1 MCKCASPGRKYM
13 LTEDDKMFIKS
24 KEIVSKVGYLIG
36 VPRQFFEDGKLQLEY
51 YDSLEAEQDA
61 RIVRNLCHIY
71 TMLNRHFSKIQGE
84 MKTNVKN
91 LDAIEETE
99 DAIKI
104 LQDSDVDIINAN
116 FTVNKYRPM
125 IAREIR
131 KRIIACA
138 KFFPDWVM
146 TSASPTRPKP
156 RKPAVRNKLKSAE

>member
-71 TMLNRHFSKIQGE
+71 TMLNRHFSKIH
-84 MKTNVKN
+84 
-91 LDAIEETE
+91 
-99 DAIKI
+99 
-104 LQDSDVDIINAN
+104 
-116 FTVNKYRPM
+116 
-125 IAREIR
+125 
-131 KRIIACA
+131 
-138 KFFPDWVM
+138 
-146 TSASPTRPKP
+146 
-156 RKPAVRNKLKSAE
+156 VR

>member
-1 MCKCASPGRKYM
+1 MCKCASPGKKYM

-24 KEIVSKVGYLIG
+24 REIVSKVGYLVG
-36 VPRQFFEDGKLQLEY
+36 VPRQFFEDGKLLLEV

-116 FTVNKYRPM
+116 FTVNK
-125 IAREIR
+125 
-131 KRIIACA
+131 
-138 KFFPDWVM
+138 
-146 TSASPTRPKP
+146 
-156 RKPAVRNKLKSAE
+156 